1 MFTALF
7 LCTLLAIDLAV
18 VCFTLGYTSGYRHAC
33 AERAMTQTY

>member
-18 VCFTLGYTSGYRHAC
+18 VCFAFGYTSGYRRAF

>member
-7 LCTLLAIDLAV
+7 LGTLLAIDLAV
-18 VCFTLGYTSGYRHAC
+18 VCFAFGYMSGYRRAS

>member
-1 MFTALF
+1 VFTALF

-18 VCFTLGYTSGYRHAC
+18 VCFAFGYMSGYRRAF